1 MLLAPLARRSSD
13 ACLAA
18 AVLVVDDHADERM
31 LVRTIVERMGHRV
44 VEARNGRD
52 ALDLALA
59 SAPDLIL
66 SDMLMP
72 NMDGFEFCRRLQEH
86 AVLRHVPFVF
96 VTATYGEQHDREFA
110 AEIGAARVLL
120 KPFEAPALRAVV
132 AEILDEGDRFEATQR
147 FERLGEREFHQRHA
161 GVVNRKLEEKI
172 EELEAA
178 NARLRASDARKRQ
191 MFDAVVETISKMV
204 ECRDPYTIGHERRVG
219 DLAAA
224 IGEAL
229 GLDDDQLEGLRIG
242 GHLHDVGKIAL
253 PAEILTKPGKLTQ
266 IEHTLLRSHAQ
277 IGYEILSSI
286 DFPWPVAEMARQ
298 HHERLDGS
306 GYPRGLRGG
315 QIMTEAGILAVAD
328 VMEAM
333 VSHRP
338 YRPAVGL
345 NRALEELAAGRG
357 TRYDPTVVDACR
369 KLFLDGRF
377 SFG

>member
-1 MLLAPLARRSSD
+1 MALTQLADKSRD

-18 AVLVVDDHADERM
+18 TVLVVDDRADERM

-44 VEARNGRD
+44 VEAGNGQE
-52 ALDLALA
+52 ALALA
-59 SAPDLIL
+59 LARAPDLIL

-72 NMDGFEFCRRLQEH
+72 IMDGFEFCRRLQEH

-110 AEIGAARVLL
+110 ADLGAARVLL
-120 KPFEAPALRAVV
+120 KPFEAQVLRAIV
-132 AEILDEGDRFEATQR
+132 AEILDEGDRVGATQC
-147 FERLGEREFHQRHA
+147 FERLDEREFHQRHA
-161 GVVNRKLEEKI
+161 GVVNRKLEEKV

-178 NARLRASDARKRQ
+178 NARLRASDTRTRQ
-191 MFDAVVETISKMV
+191 MFDAVVATISKMV

-219 DLAAA
+219 DLAAS
-224 IGEAL
+224 IGQAL
-229 GLDDDQLEGLRIG
+229 GLDDDRLEGLRIG

-253 PAEILTKPGKLTQ
+253 PSEILNKPGRLSQ
-266 IEHTLLRSHAQ
+266 IEQTLLRSHAQ
-277 IGYEILSSI
+277 TGYEILCSI
-286 DFPWPVAEMARQ
+286 DFPWQVAEMAWQ

-306 GYPRGLRGG
+306 GYPRGLQGD
-315 QIMTEAGILAVAD
+315 QILLEARILAVAD
-328 VMEAM
+328 VVEAM

-345 NRALEELAAGRG
+345 DRALEELSAGRG
-357 TRYDPTVVDACR
+357 TRYEPAVVDACR
-369 KLFLDGRF
+369 GLFLHERF

>member
-1 MLLAPLARRSSD
+1 MLA
-13 ACLAA
+13 
-18 AVLVVDDHADERM
+18 
-31 LVRTIVERMGHRV
+31 RTIVERMGHRV

-204 ECRDPYTIGHERRVG
+204 ECRNPYTIGHERRVG